1 MSGTLGRRA
10 YRGEGAASVIFY
22 AMRLTRAAIPVQ
34 LGRMERKDRIDAAG
48 AALLVGFA
56 VLMGLNH
63 VAIKL
68 VNSGMQPV
76 FQAGLRSAIA
86 LGPVLVYAVLTGKRL
101 GIRDGSLGPGLMAG
115 LFFAGEFIL
124 IYQSLDFTSV
134 PRAVV
139 LLYTMPFWVAL
150 GAHFMIP
157 GESLSRRRFLGLVL
171 AFLGVALAM
180 ARNASPATEYAL
192 IGDLMALVAAVCWAG
207 IVILTRTT
215 RLSRASAEMQLIY
228 QVAVSAVLLIAL
240 GPMLGPVMRGMT
252 PGLWGL
258 LGFQAIGVVCIGFL
272 GWLMVLKVYPASDV
286 ASFGFLAPIC
296 GVTFGWLILG
306 EPVTWTLLSAL
317 ALVAVGIVLV
327 NRRGGPAQRRR

>member
-1 MSGTLGRRA
+1 M
-10 YRGEGAASVIFY
+10 IFHP
-22 AMRLTRAAIPVQ
+22 MQLTPGPNAVQ
-34 LGRMERKDRIDAAG
+34 VGRMERKDRIDAAG

-68 VNSGMQPV
+68 VNAGMQPV
-76 FQAGLRSAIA
+76 FQAGLRSVIA
-86 LGPVLVYAVLTGKRL
+86 LVPVLIFSVLAGRRL
-101 GIRDGSLGPGLMAG
+101 GIRDGSLGPGLVAG

-150 GAHFMIP
+150 GAHFLIP
-157 GESLSRRRFLGLVL
+157 GEALTRRRAAGLVL
-171 AFLGVALAM
+171 AFVGVALAM
-180 ARNASPATEYAL
+180 ARNANPASEYAL
-192 IGDLMALVAAVCWAG
+192 IGDVMALVAAACWAG

-215 RLSRASAEMQLIY
+215 RLANASAEMQLIY
-228 QVAVSAVLLIAL
+228 QVAVSAVLLTAL

-272 GWLMVLKVYPASDV
+272 GWLMVLKIYPASDV
-286 ASFGFLAPIC
+286 ASFGFLAPLC
-296 GVTFGWLILG
+296 GVTFGWLILD
-306 EPVTWTLLSAL
+306 EPVTWTLLAAL
-317 ALVAVGIVLV
+317 ALVGVGIVLV
-327 NRRGGPAQRRR
+327 NRR